1 MAKTNGRSVKN
12 LDRNTITI
20 GLALAVIFV
29 IIGNFVF
36 AYALETLDVTA
47 DKFEVA
53 GENILES
60 PFTDYVIPGF
70 ENEWGSILLG
80 VIATLAIFMVTL
92 SIANLLK
99 KKKKE

>member
-1 MAKTNGRSVKN
+1 LAKTNGRSVKN

-20 GLALAVIFV
+20 GLGLAVIFV

-36 AYALETLDVTA
+36 AYAMETLDVTA
-47 DKFEVA
+47 EELEVV

-60 PFTDYVIPGF
+60 PFPDYVIPGF

-80 VIATLAIFMVTL
+80 VIATLVIFMVTL
-92 SIANLLK
+92 GIASLLK